1 MKLIIK
7 TTAIISLSLFQISI
21 YQSAMCAK
29 NKKVEAK
36 KLESSKELSNAN
48 NSVTITTKKQ
58 NISLEITGDTAYYN
72 GKAVLLMMPQSNSK
86 NNKSFAVLNLNH
98 EMIAFIQE
106 GAYINGVTYYQINY
120 LTTNQQTYGG
130 QYESLGEM
138 VELLGQYVKD
148 GKIAAE
154 SVAKIAKENKLKL
167 TQNVA
172 FQIPTVKTFTPRIK
186 TATASVTPINQ
197 KQ

>member
-7 TTAIISLSLFQISI
+7 TAAVISLALFQTSI

-29 NKKVEAK
+29 NKKEEAK
-36 KLESSKELSNAN
+36 KLETSKELTNA
-48 NSVTITTKKQ
+48 SGAVTITTKKQ
-58 NISLEITGDTAYYN
+58 KISLEITGDTAYYN
-72 GKAVLLMMPQSNSK
+72 GRAVLLMMPQSNSK

-106 GAYINGVTYYQINY
+106 GAYLNGVTYYQINY

-138 VELLGQYVKD
+138 VELLGQYVKE
-148 GKIAAE
+148 GKITAE

-167 TQNVA
+167 TNNIA
-172 FQIPTVKTFTPRIK
+172 FQIPTVKTFMPKAK
-186 TATASVTPINQ
+186 TASASALPI
-197 KQ
+197 K